1 MKKKLNIKIDKIDF
15 SRNAPTILPS
25 FSISMHHFDVNGMYY
40 YKRIFGGGKS
50 THRIAL
56 GIWRSLYTFPLCLF
70 EFMHIWYDLGAFPIK
85 LPAREETLV
94 EVKILNWNEISAGR
108 TPNVMSCATF
118 TSLEIY
124 WQRIENIKM
133 ARIRFYAQ
141 SRYYLQCIER
151 HTYMYAKS
159 RFAGYQQWE

>member
-1 MKKKLNIKIDKIDF
+1 MRQRSFHRFQLACIILMSIACTITRGFLGGKIDT
-15 SRNAPTILPS
+15 S
-25 FSISMHHFDVNGMYY
+25 Y
-40 YKRIFGGGKS
+40 
-50 THRIAL
+50 L
-56 GIWRSLYTFPLCLF
+56 GSLYTFPLCLF

-94 EVKILNWNEISAGR
+94 KVKILNWNEISAGR

-141 SRYYLQCIER
+141 SRYYSQCIER
-151 HTYMYAKS
+151 HTYMYAES
-159 RFAGYQQWE
+159 RFAGYQQWK